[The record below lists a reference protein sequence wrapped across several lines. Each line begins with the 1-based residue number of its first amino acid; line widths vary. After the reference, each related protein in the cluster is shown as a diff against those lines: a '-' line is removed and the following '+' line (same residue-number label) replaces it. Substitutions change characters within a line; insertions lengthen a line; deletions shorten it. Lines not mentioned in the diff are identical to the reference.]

1 MDDFATKDVLISANR
16 SELEAVNANKMRLMS
31 TRRIRTVRGSSRSMR
46 NCSRRIIG
54 TNTSRIGDTNLRVG
68 VGIGMRSR
76 IERAQRVARPARGGG
91 EVA

>member
-1 MDDFATKDVLISANR
+1 MDDFATKDVLISAKR
-16 SELEAVNANKMRLMS
+16 SELEAVNAN
-31 TRRIRTVRGSSRSMR
+31 TVRGSSRSMR